1 MLRRLACDNV
11 RALRL
16 THDHGS
22 ALLGL
27 RRPAAVAVDLRQ
39 TPSPGVLISPLLR
52 PSRLHCRAA
61 EGEAAGGEEAA
72 AKPAEEAA
80 ETTAE
85 EEAAAGEEAAEEE
98 AEVDPFAGL
107 ELDSKEFLQRKV
119 EVLEKELADANARV
133 GELEGDMAT
142 VKVLVDR
149 NILKIGTTQE
159 LVDTYFRLSAD
170 FDNFRKRAEV
180 NLVQAKETATA
191 DIVKQLLTIL
201 DNFERAQ
208 DAITT
213 ETEREESINNS
224 YQAVGKEMLKAL
236 TKLGVEPIESL
247 GESFDPNFHNAIQQ
261 AESTEYAEGVVCQ
274 NLQRGYKIGDRV
286 VRPAMCV
293 VSAGPGPEGD
303 AEAAPA
309 ASEESSDSS
318 AAGGA

>member
-1 MLRRLACDNV
+1 MMQARRCWVLLMV
-11 RALRL
+11 LVALPAGVL
-16 THDHGS
+16 GFSASS

-85 EEAAAGEEAAEEE
+85 EEA
-98 AEVDPFAGL
+98 EVDPFAGL

-119 EVLEKELADANARV
+119 EVLEKELADANSRV

-224 YQAVGKEMLKAL
+224 YQAVGKKMLKAL

-261 AESTEYAEGVVCQ
+261 AESTEYPEGVVCQ

-318 AAGGA
+318 AT

>member
-1 MLRRLACDNV
+1 MMQARRCWVLLMV
-11 RALRL
+11 LVALPAGVL
-16 THDHGS
+16 GFSASS

-80 ETTAE
+80 ETT
-85 EEAAAGEEAAEEE
+85 AEEE

-247 GESFDPNFHNAIQQ
+247 GESFDPNFHRRSSRQSRRSMQ
-261 AESTEYAEGVVCQ
+261 RESCA
-274 NLQRGYKIGDRV
+274 
-286 VRPAMCV
+286 
-293 VSAGPGPEGD
+293 
-303 AEAAPA
+303 
-309 ASEESSDSS
+309 
-318 AAGGA
+318 

>member
-1 MLRRLACDNV
+1 MMQARRCWVLLMV
-11 RALRL
+11 LVALPAGVL
-16 THDHGS
+16 GFSASS

-85 EEAAAGEEAAEEE
+85 EEA
-98 AEVDPFAGL
+98 EVDPIAGL

-180 NLVQAKETATA
+180 NLVQAKKTATA

-261 AESTEYAEGVVCQ
+261 AESTDYAEGVVCQ
-274 NLQRGYKIGDRV
+274 NLQCGYKIGDRV

-293 VSAGPGPEGD
+293 VSAGPGPG
-303 AEAAPA
+303 
-309 ASEESSDSS
+309 
-318 AAGGA
+318 